1 MYMKIKTI
9 IIPYKGK
16 YKIPE
21 NVEIESENLSH
32 MTQEAKILY
41 IVCELLKLEKVQG
54 EQDEYSI

>member
-9 IIPYKGK
+9 VIPHKGK
-16 YKIPE
+16 YKVPE
-21 NVEIESENLSH
+21 DVEIDSENLSN
-32 MTQEAKILY
+32 MPQEARILY

>member
-9 IIPYKGK
+9 VIPDKGK
-16 YKIPE
+16 YKLPE
-21 NVEIESENLSH
+21 DVEIDSENLSN
-32 MTQEAKILY
+32 MPQEARILY